1 MRSFSIPTFIA
12 ALVAF
17 VTLFSSVRGDGPLD
31 LGKAGAYAVLAGS
44 TVTSTGTVGTIIT
57 GDVGVFPGS
66 AITGFPPAIINGAIA
81 TYGAAGDAQGDLT
94 AAYNTLA
101 GKALTATLSNQDLGG
116 MTLIPGVYKF
126 DETASMNGILTLDAQ
141 GNPNAIW
148 TFQIGSS
155 LMIAQA
161 SSIIFRNSI
170 GNPDYVYWQVGTTA
184 TLATG
189 VPMIGNILALNA
201 IILNDGV
208 TVSGRCLARN
218 AEVTLDRTVVTI
230 PAKVAFS
237 AEQTVSGISLDQY
250 NINPELNEATLMTT
264 IASTMPGVGVNNIED
279 FRVKAGPTS
288 AATSVSLRGV
298 AVTQAH
304 VARVLATDSI
314 ILNYNVVAYSAL
326 TAEQLQSQLTTA
338 VNDGTF
344 DANLHSTAT
353 TNGATNL
360 QGASSDSIETHTIED
375 DNSEKTLSDGAII
388 GIAIGGFFGLVLIAG
403 LIYFL
408 CGRTASK

>member
-1 MRSFSIPTFIA
+1 MRSFSIPTLFT
-12 ALVAF
+12 ALAAF
-17 VTLFSSVRGDGPLD
+17 VTLFSFVQGDGPVN
-31 LGKAGAYAVLAGS
+31 LGKAGAFAVLAGS

-66 AITGFPPAIINGAIA
+66 AITGFPPAIINGAVA

-126 DETASMNGILTLDAQ
+126 DETASMNGMLTLDAQ

-155 LMIAQA
+155 LLIAQA

-184 TLATG
+184 TIATG

-230 PAKVAFS
+230 PAMIAFS
-237 AEQTVSGISLDQY
+237 AEQTISGISLDQY
-250 NINPELNEATLMTT
+250 NINADLNAATLMTA
-264 IASTMPGVGVNNIED
+264 IASTMPGVSANNIEE
-279 FRVKAGPTS
+279 FKVRAGPTS
-288 AATSVSLRGV
+288 AAASLPLRGV
-298 AVTQAH
+298 TVAPTSA
-304 VARVLATDSI
+304 ARVLSTDSI
-314 ILNYNVVAYSAL
+314 ILNYNVVTYSAL
-326 TAEQLQSQLTTA
+326 TAEQLQAQLVTA
-338 VNDGTF
+338 VNDGSFNT
-344 DANLHSTAT
+344 NLHSAAT

-360 QGASSDSIETHTIED
+360 QGATSNSIETHTIED

-403 LIYFL
+403 LVYFF
-408 CGRTASK
+408 CGRTAK